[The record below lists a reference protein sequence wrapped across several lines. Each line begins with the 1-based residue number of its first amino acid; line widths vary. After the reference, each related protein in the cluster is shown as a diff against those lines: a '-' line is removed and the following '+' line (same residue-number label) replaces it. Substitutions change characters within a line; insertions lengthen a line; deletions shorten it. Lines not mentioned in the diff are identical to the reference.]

1 MEETWS
7 WFWLQDRFLFLAEY
21 HQLQCWNQKQYRMG
35 IKEWEEISWITCF
48 NLCWGLVIADGILR
62 WGEKLM
68 SIPSSEIREQF
79 LMVSSMDESRNL
91 TFFFTLEVFL
101 ARVVVELPD
110 WGSSAKERI
119 RLRSEIFCREALVMR
134 RGVGDSGEE
143 CLDVMMTLSRKT
155 LFNITKMKKKY
166 WYSNLY
172 LDLSFRPRKKL

>member
-68 SIPSSEIREQF
+68 SIPSSEIMEQF
-79 LMVSSMDESRNL
+79 LMVSSMDESRNF

-101 ARVVVELPD
+101 TRVVVELLD
-110 WGSSAKERI
+110 WCSSAKEK
-119 RLRSEIFCREALVMR
+119 LRAEIFCREALVIR
-134 RGVGDSGEE
+134 RGLGDSGEE
-143 CLDVMMTLSRKT
+143 CLDVMMTLSRKR
-155 LFNITKMKKKY
+155 LDSIERGKNCC
-166 WYSNLY
+166 YSNLY
-172 LDLSFRPRKKL
+172 LNLGFSLRKKL